1 MSKDTSKGNVFKK
14 LGVKIRNSVVGKFFR
29 DLVAETKKVVW
40 PSKKQVVNN
49 TLVVLAVCLISGVA
63 LFAIDSIFG
72 LLLQLL
78 K

>member
-49 TLVVLAVCLISGVA
+49 TLVVLTVCLISGVA

>member
-14 LGVKIRNSVVGKFFR
+14 LGIKIRNSVVGKFFR
-29 DLVAETKKVVW
+29 DLIAETKKVVW

-63 LFAIDSIFG
+63 LFVVDSIFG

>member
-63 LFAIDSIFG
+63 IFAIDSIFG

>member
-63 LFAIDSIFG
+63 LLAIDSIFG